1 MVLVRAQRLDLE
13 LVALLDLQA
22 DARQFG
28 ADARQFGDDLWGEES
43 AAVLDGEDEVVVHV
57 VDVVPAALEA
67 RAGEDCHALHYTRW
81 PRIVA
86 RPVSLA

>member
-1 MVLVRAQRLDLE
+1 MVFIRAQRLDLE
-13 LVALLDLQA
+13 LVALLDLQ
-22 DARQFG
+22 

-67 RAGEDCHALHYTRW
+67 GAGEDCHALHYTRW
-81 PRIVA
+81 PRSVA